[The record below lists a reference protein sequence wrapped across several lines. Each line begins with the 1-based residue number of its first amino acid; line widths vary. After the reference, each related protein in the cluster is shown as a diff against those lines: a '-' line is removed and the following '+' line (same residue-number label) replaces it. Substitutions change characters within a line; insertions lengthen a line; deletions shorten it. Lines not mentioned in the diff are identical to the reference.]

1 MDAYD
6 IYQRIKT
13 LWSVNCD
20 KQSGVLTHN
29 FKEMKVLVH
38 TEDGY
43 REIVDMRYD
52 EELKAIVLIK
62 DKE

>member
-20 KQSGVLTHN
+20 KQSGVLKHDL
-29 FKEMKVLVH
+29 KEMKVLVH
-38 TEDGY
+38 TQDGY
-43 REIVDMRYD
+43 RKIVDVRYD
-52 EELKAIVLIK
+52 ENLKSIILIK
-62 DKE
+62 DEE

>member
-20 KQSGVLTHN
+20 KQSGVLTHDL
-29 FKEMKVLVH
+29 KEMKVLVY
-38 TEDGY
+38 TQDGY
-43 REIVDMRYD
+43 REIVDLRYD
-52 EELKAIVLIK
+52 ENLKSIILIK
-62 DKE
+62 DEE

>member
-20 KQSGVLTHN
+20 KQSGVLTHD
-29 FKEMKVLVH
+29 FKKMKVLVY
-38 TEDGY
+38 TQDGY
-43 REIVDMRYD
+43 REIVNVRYD
-52 EELKAIVLIK
+52 ENLKAILLIK
-62 DKE
+62 DEE

>member
-29 FKEMKVLVH
+29 FKEMKILVH